1 MFKRIFAYIFLFFI
15 AAAVMQ
21 CARRG
26 RPTGGPKDVAPPEL
40 LKAEP
45 ENMTTNFTAKTIRL
59 YFDELVKLEDVQEQL
74 IVSPPLKYLP
84 NITPQGGANKFIEIT
99 IKDTLQEN
107 TTYTLNFGQSIV
119 DNNEGNPNRFLTYVF
134 STGSYID
141 SLQVQ
146 GAIKDAFNRRADEFV
161 SVMLYEIDSAYTDST
176 IYNRPP
182 NYITNTLDSAVIFTL
197 PNLKEGK
204 YAMFAL
210 KDANKNNMF
219 DQNVDKIGF
228 IEDTVAIPSDS
239 TFLLTL
245 FKEIPDYKIAVP
257 SLATR
262 NKIIFGYYGDGKD
275 IDISLLSVLPDTVKT
290 TRTKEPEKDTLN
302 FWFTPFEMDSLIFTV
317 RNERLKVIDTFTVKN
332 RKVALDSLQLKANQ
346 SGALGFTTPLNIQGN
361 TPLIAIDTSKIG
373 LINKDSLAVD
383 FLATLDSIGNKIDF
397 DFERQPEENYQL
409 ELLPGAVTD
418 FFGSQNDTMN
428 IRLRT
433 KSFADFGNLTMNII
447 TSLENYPLIV
457 QLTSE
462 KGEVQQELYA
472 EEPKV
477 FEFNHIEPTK
487 YLVRVIFDSNGNGKW
502 DTGNY
507 LKRIQPEKVSYY
519 PDVIEMRANW
529 EKNETFTLSK

>member
-15 AAAVMQ
+15 AATVMQ

-26 RPTGGPKDVAPPEL
+26 RPTGGPKDVAPPVL

-45 ENMTTNFTAKTIRL
+45 ENMTINFTANTIRL

-99 IKDTLQEN
+99 IKDTLLEN

-119 DNNEGNPNRFLTYVF
+119 DNNEGNAYRFLTYVF

-146 GAIKDAFNRRADEFV
+146 GAIKDAYNRKADEFV

-176 IYNRPP
+176 IYRKPP

-210 KDANKNNMF
+210 KDENKNNMF
-219 DQNVDKIGF
+219 NQNMDKIGF
-228 IEDTVAIPSDS
+228 IADTVAIPTDS

-245 FKEIPDYKIAVP
+245 FKEIPDYKISVP
-257 SLATR
+257 SLTAR

-275 IDISLLSVLPDTVKT
+275 LDITLLSAVPDTVKT
-290 TRTKEPEKDTLN
+290 TITKERDKDTLN

-317 RNERLKVIDTFTVKN
+317 RNDALQAIDTFTVKN
-332 RKVALDSLQLKANQ
+332 RKVGIDSLNLKANQ
-346 SGALGFTTPLNIQGN
+346 SGNLGFNTPFNIQAN
-361 TPLIAIDTSKIG
+361 TPLTVLDTSKIS
-373 LINKDSLAVD
+373 LMNKDSLAID
-383 FLATLDSIGNKIDF
+383 FTVVLDSIRSKIDF
-397 DFERQPEENYQL
+397 DFERQAIENYEL
-409 ELLPGAVTD
+409 ELMPGAVTD

-433 KSFADFGNLTMNII
+433 KEYADYGNLTMNII
-447 TSLENYPLIV
+447 ASLEDYPLIV

-462 KGEVQQELYA
+462 KGEIKQELYA
-472 EEPKV
+472 EEPKLM
-477 FEFNHIEPTK
+477 EFNHIEPTN
-487 YLVRVIFDSNGNGKW
+487 YLVRVIFDANGNGIW

-519 PDVIEMRANW
+519 PDVIEIRANW
-529 EKNETFTLSK
+529 EKNETFIISK

>member
-1 MFKRIFAYIFLFFI
+1 MFKRFFAYIFLFLI
-15 AAAVMQ
+15 TAALMQ

-26 RPTGGPKDVAPPEL
+26 RPTGGPKDVTPPVL

-45 ENMTTNFTAKTIRL
+45 ENMTINFNAKTIRL

-74 IVSPPLKYLP
+74 IVSPPLKYMP

-99 IKDTLQEN
+99 IKDTLLEN

-119 DNNEGNPNRFLTYVF
+119 DNNEGNAYRFLTYVF

-146 GAIKDAFNRRADEFV
+146 GAIKDAYNRKADEFV

-176 IYNRPP
+176 IYRKPP

-210 KDANKNNMF
+210 KDENKNNMF
-219 DQNVDKIGF
+219 NQNMDKIGF
-228 IEDTVAIPSDS
+228 IADTVAIPTDS

-245 FKEIPDYKIAVP
+245 FKEIPDYKISVP
-257 SLATR
+257 SLTAR

-275 IDISLLSVLPDTVKT
+275 LDITLLSAVPDTVKT
-290 TRTKEPEKDTLN
+290 TITKERDKDTLN

-317 RNERLKVIDTFTVKN
+317 RNDALQAIDTFTVKN
-332 RKVALDSLQLKANQ
+332 RKVGIDSLNLKANQ
-346 SGALGFTTPLNIQGN
+346 SGNLGFNTPFNIQAN
-361 TPLIAIDTSKIG
+361 TPLTVLDTSKIS
-373 LINKDSLAVD
+373 LMNKDSLAID
-383 FLATLDSIGNKIDF
+383 FTVVLDSIRSKIDF
-397 DFERQPEENYQL
+397 DFERQAIENYEL
-409 ELLPGAVTD
+409 ELMPGAVTD

-433 KSFADFGNLTMNII
+433 KEYADYGNLTMNII
-447 TSLENYPLIV
+447 ASLEDYPLIV

-462 KGEVQQELYA
+462 KGEIKQELYA
-472 EEPKV
+472 EEPKLM
-477 FEFNHIEPTK
+477 EFNHIEPTN
-487 YLVRVIFDSNGNGKW
+487 YLVRVIFDANGNGIW

-519 PDVIEMRANW
+519 PDVIEIRANW
-529 EKNETFTLSK
+529 EKNETFIISK